1 MGEKL
6 TVCLPMDLKTLAR
19 LPRLPEVQDNGIAYS
34 LDRSHEF
41 KILKI
46 SSARTLAPT
55 SPAAV
60 T

>member
-19 LPRLPEVQDNGIAYS
+19 LPRLPEDNGIAYS